1 MLSQTFYINLEFK
14 CGADI
19 NSLIMLSL
27 DRLIWNKPVYQTVML
42 EIGLGLT
49 YLLLLLDSVLV

>member
-1 MLSQTFYINLEFK
+1 
-14 CGADI
+14 
-19 NSLIMLSL
+19 MLSL